1 MVFKSNIPQPTDKLR
16 TSQSEVLENFSKLD
30 SIFDVNHIKY
40 SDTTGD
46 AGKHTYTTFVNL
58 TDKALASPTTSSE
71 ELAVYVKDDAA
82 GAPRLFYREPSDGT
96 EQQLSGSIV
105 GSANGECPLPG
116 GLSLK
121 WGKTTGTG
129 ATDTVTYTALGL
141 TAFTTDTYSISLTA
155 RTTSNFT
162 GRVADVTASSA
173 TGFTFGRAPSAS
185 ITFYWIAIG
194 K

>member
-71 ELAVYVKDDAA
+71 ELAIYVKDDAA
-82 GAPRLFYREPSDGT
+82 GAPRIFYREPSDGT
-96 EQQLSGSIV
+96 EQQLSGSLV
-105 GSANGECPLPG
+105 AGASGECPLPG

-121 WGKTTGTG
+121 WGQETIVVVTT
-129 ATDTVTYTALGL
+129 TVTYPNAYATA
-141 TAFTTDTYSISLTA
+141 TYSVNISSGKFSDSTINVEGTP
-155 RTTSNFT
+155 TT
-162 GRVADVTASSA
+162 
-173 TGFTFGRAPSAS
+173 TGFSIKSAHFPQ
-185 ITFYWIAIG
+185 TVYWMAIG